1 MFLGRGKGNLQE
13 NKDKTSNRK
22 RATINLIME
31 HKVLST
37 GLHTILDKQGR
48 VHVFT
53 ESEYTHLS
61 WWRKVKMKYNF

>member
-1 MFLGRGKGNLQE
+1 MEELKL
-13 NKDKTSNRK
+13 K
-22 RATINLIME
+22 IMQ

-37 GLHTILDKQGR
+37 GLHTILDDKGR

-61 WWRKVKMKYNF
+61 WWKQIKIKFNLKSI